1 MPLYEY
7 TCGTCLNR
15 FEKLRSFSQMDDP
28 TPCPDCGSES
38 RRQLSVFM
46 SFSTDAN
53 GQTTPVAGGRRR
65 VLWRRRG
72 RLRVLYDRVGLH
84 GLCDPSGAGAC
95 LAH

>member
-46 SFSTDAN
+46 SFSTDAS
-53 GQTTPVAGGRRR
+53 GQTTPAAE
-65 VLWRRRG
+65 
-72 RLRVLYDRVGLH
+72 
-84 GLCDPSGAGAC
+84 AGAVVVEGP
-95 LAH
+95 AARVR

>member
-15 FEKLRSFSQMDDP
+15 FEKLRSFSRMDDP

-38 RRQLSVFM
+38 RRELSVFM

-53 GQTTPVAGGRRR
+53 GQTTPVAGG
-65 VLWRRRG
+65 G
-72 RLRVLYDRVGLH
+72 G
-84 GLCDPSGAGAC
+84 GCCGGGGAGCAC
-95 LAH
+95 SMSV